1 MNVYH
6 LVHSYPDHK
15 IGPKHSRRMNM
26 PLMQRRQALALGAV
40 AGILPTIGASAVAA
54 TPASTSGTKV
64 PVRTRPIVIRDV
76 EIGAGRTKT
85 IVSLIEM
92 TPDAVLSR
100 ARLLGSMGEVDV
112 VEYRID
118 FLDRALD
125 PQVVAATMRPVADAI
140 KGKPLVVTFRT
151 KAEGGQKAIAPAQY
165 AAVYQAI
172 LQTGA
177 GDLFDIEAAL
187 LSDPAV
193 AALRTS
199 VQAAGRK
206 VILSHHD
213 FAVTPSVEL
222 MVGLLRQQQALGAD
236 ICKLAVM
243 PHDTGDLLRLLE
255 ATWIMRRDHGDRP
268 LVTMAMGG
276 IGAVSRLAGEAFGS
290 ALSFGALGDPSAPGQ
305 VKVAQLR
312 DTLAIVHDAIA
323 G

>member
-1 MNVYH
+1 
-6 LVHSYPDHK
+6 
-15 IGPKHSRRMNM
+15 M
-26 PLMQRRQALALGAV
+26 PLMRRRQALALGAA
-40 AGILPTIGASAVAA
+40 AGILPTIGATAMAA
-54 TPASTSGTKV
+54 APAPKA
-64 PVRTRPIVIRDV
+64 PNQLRPIRIRDV

-85 IVSLIEM
+85 IVSLIET

-100 ARLLGSMGEVDV
+100 ARLLGSMREVDV
-112 VEYRID
+112 VEYRVD
-118 FLDRALD
+118 FLDATLD
-125 PQVVAATMRPVADAI
+125 PQAVAATMRPVADAI

-151 KAEGGQKAIAPAQY
+151 KAEGGQKAITPAEY
-165 AAVYQAI
+165 AAIYQAV
-172 LQTGA
+172 LKSGA
-177 GDLFDIEAAL
+177 GDLIDIEAAL

-193 AALRTS
+193 ARLKAD
-199 VQAAGRK
+199 VQAMGRH

-213 FAVTPSVEL
+213 FAVTPSVEV
-222 MVGLLRQQQALGAD
+222 MVTLLRRQQALGAD

-243 PHDTGDLLRLLE
+243 PHDAGDLLRLLE